1 MASITRTKSET
12 VATVAAANKQ
22 ISITVNKFL
31 TVAESKELRKLLKAE
46 EAKAE
51 KQSETGVYTHTFNAG
66 GTYGGTWRS
75 I

>member
-51 KQSETGVYTHTFNAG
+51 KQPTDSIFGRA
-66 GTYGGTWRS
+66 YGEMFGRLYS
-75 I
+75 GY